1 MVERT
6 LKDNG
11 IILHQSVLTGLWHA
25 ECSIERAGSC
35 SGGTDYDGQGDTPE
49 EALAA
54 LKKAVRRG
62 EEGRSW

>member
-25 ECSIERAGSC
+25 GCSIERAGSC
-35 SGGTDYDGQGDTPE
+35 FGGTDYDGQGDTPE

-54 LKKAVRRG
+54 LKQAVAQG
-62 EEGRSW
+62 EGGWTW